1 MDPVS
6 CVSCVSSCYCVNAG
20 ETHETFRQES
30 GMRYQAS
37 SRPDSERESGCF
49 MSAVPSCVPL
59 RAFVHDS
66 DGSSR
71 YGETNW
77 VKNARDAGRVILTR
91 GRCSREFTQSE
102 VLDMQE
108 VKRTLSP
115 LSRAGSLLRHTWSA
129 QKVAHQ

>member
-71 YGETNW
+71 LWRNELGEE
-77 VKNARDAGRVILTR
+77 RAGRR
-91 GRCSREFTQSE
+91 PG
-102 VLDMQE
+102 DPDP
-108 VKRTLSP
+108 RTM
-115 LSRAGSLLRHTWSA
+115 
-129 QKVAHQ
+129 